1 MKVSQLNA
9 DREKSLILGET
20 FDEVKDL
27 AQTVMDLASK
37 FGESKIVCIFDQNMD
52 RYVDQG
58 QGFVLGTEVTAELR
72 DMGFKAPIF
81 ICSANDDLQSM
92 DLYRKAGA
100 SGTLSKYLPVPEVAT
115 DLVSQCNS
123 FYRNRNQYYNQ

>member
-1 MKVSQLNA
+1 MKALVTGGGIRLGRAMALYLGQRGHDVAVHYNGSA
-9 DREKSLILGET
+9 DAAEA
-20 FDEVKDL
+20 V
-27 AQTVMDLASK
+27 A
-37 FGESKIVCIFDQNMD
+37 
-52 RYVDQG
+52 
-58 QGFVLGTEVTAELR
+58 AELR

-123 FYRNRNQYYNQ
+123 FYRNRNQYYNQY